1 MRKDLKLAAS
11 LLAAFALSA
20 CGGQHLGEDVVEG
33 DDTVALPGVVLE
45 NAECQSNS
53 YAAGPYG
60 AVQGSTL
67 INHCF
72 QSSEGDFFSLADIY
86 NDEDASLLLIT
97 TSAGWCSACLEEQP
111 YLQQWYT
118 DHYNDGL
125 RIVVTLFED
134 ENLVPANVGYASD
147 WKSRFSLTFPVVADP
162 AVEFSDL
169 GISMTQMG
177 WYYDTKLAPMQ
188 MLVDVKTM
196 KILSL
201 DVGATTDTLYQKI
214 QGYLP

>member
-1 MRKDLKLAAS
+1 MRKNLKLAAS

-20 CGGQHLGEDVVEG
+20 CGGQHLGED
-33 DDTVALPGVVLE
+33 TVSLPGAVIG
-45 NAECQSNS
+45 NTACQGGS
-53 YAAGPYG
+53 YASGPYG
-60 AVQGSTL
+60 VLAGDTL
-67 INHCF
+67 INHCYET
-72 QSSEGDFFSLADIY
+72 SEGDFLTLSDIY
-86 NDEDASLLLIT
+86 NDDAASVLLIT

-118 DHYNDGL
+118 DHYDDGL

>member
-1 MRKDLKLAAS
+1 MRKKLKLATC
-11 LLAAFALSA
+11 LLAVFSLSA

-45 NAECQSNS
+45 NAECQSSS
-53 YAAGPYG
+53 YVAGPYG

-86 NDEDASLLLIT
+86 NDENASLLLIT
-97 TSAGWCSACLEEQP
+97 TSAGWCSACIEEQP
-111 YLQQWYT
+111 YLQQWFT
-118 DHYNDGL
+118 DHAKDGL
-125 RIVVTLFED
+125 RILVTLFED
-134 ENLVPANVGYASD
+134 ENLVPADVDYASN

-162 AVEFSDL
+162 AVAFEVL
-169 GISMTQMG
+169 ENNRTQMG
-177 WYYDTKLAPMQ
+177 WYYNTSMAPMQ
-188 MLVDVKTM
+188 MLVNTKTM
-196 KILSL
+196 QILSL

-214 QGYLP
+214 LGNLL